1 MGKLLR
7 LIATEARKALPPTLF
22 FLAVFHIA
30 MLIRHL
36 DEESYGVTTGRSASA
51 TIAALV
57 FGKVYLLLGERRF
70 MNMFAG
76 RPLIFSTLWKT
87 GLYSLLGSFLLLCEE
102 MIPLIHQHAALAP
115 AWQQYLAEIVWPRF
129 WANHLFMLVSVLTYT
144 AASELIEAIGKARVR
159 SLFFGIGPRP
169 ELSVED

>member
-7 LIATEARKALPPTLF
+7 LIATEVRKALPPTLF

-36 DEESYGVTTGRSASA
+36 DEESYGVTTERSASA

-144 AASELIEAIGKARVR
+144 AASELIEAIGKVRVK
-159 SLFFGIGPRP
+159 SLFFGTSPTTSTRR
-169 ELSVED
+169 

>member
-7 LIATEARKALPPTLF
+7 VIATEARKALPPPLF

-36 DEESYGVTTGRSASA
+36 VEESYGVTTARSASA

-70 MNMFAG
+70 MNLFAG

-87 GLYSLLGSFLLLCEE
+87 GLHSLLGSFLLLCEE
-102 MIPLIHQHAALAP
+102 MLPLIHQHAALTP
-115 AWQQYLAEIVWPRF
+115 AWQQYLTEIVWPRF
-129 WANHLFMLVSVLTYT
+129 WANHLLGTSKNPL
-144 AASELIEAIGKARVR
+144 LLVR
-159 SLFFGIGPRP
+159 SGKIRG
-169 ELSVED
+169 SSS